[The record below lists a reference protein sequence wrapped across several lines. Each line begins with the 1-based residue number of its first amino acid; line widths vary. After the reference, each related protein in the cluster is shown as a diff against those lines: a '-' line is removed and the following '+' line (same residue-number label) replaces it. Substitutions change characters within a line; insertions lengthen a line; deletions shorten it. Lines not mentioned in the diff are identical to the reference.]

1 MPKLTAIYARYSSH
15 AQDGGTSIDVQIE
28 ACSRG
33 LEHCLE
39 YIDRART
46 GRSMVGREALL
57 RLLADAEAGKIDRV
71 VVYKYDRLGRNLAE
85 TSAIIAQLEDCGV
98 EVGSVTEGK
107 DALARGMHLVISEHY
122 SRALA
127 ERTHAG
133 LVKRFEQKSWTG
145 GPAPY
150 GYMVEKLE
158 SGRHL
163 LKVNPQEA
171 EVVRWLFQ
179 TYTSES
185 VGMKGLA
192 RSLRGKGIPTRKC
205 PIWTFTSVRR
215 ILTNDI
221 SIGKLVYNR
230 RRFKL
235 NKNTGRR
242 VPVWRDPSEHFVQ
255 QDEALRIVTDEMFA
269 EAAQRLAEHARGSS
283 GRLRTP
289 AHRAFTGLIFCE
301 VCGSV
306 CYHRFSKNR
315 KGEYHYYGCGCRQR
329 NGAEACGNYGAV
341 REDVLI
347 QAVTNAYQRLFDNAD
362 TLVEDVLRE
371 ARKVADAN
379 RGEVQRVRG
388 QMAEIDKKIGPM
400 MRLLADPD
408 IDATAKKAIS
418 RQLGELESERERLL
432 ALSVEVAEQASE
444 DTDRLAKSVRRA
456 LDEARETLA
465 TAATPAELRDFI
477 EQFVGPMVLKPDGT
491 VAQKNTPTSVGTE
504 VGVIR
509 PLAGVGFEP
518 TTLYEK
524 RHAVKTE
531 SSQLGSFSS
540 EAAHCASRKLRP
552 R

>member
-1 MPKLTAIYARYSSH
+1 MLKLTAIYARYSSH

-33 LEHCLE
+33 LERCLE

-171 EVVRWLFQ
+171 EVVRWLFE

-185 VGMKGLA
+185 IGMKGLA

-242 VPVWRDPSEHFVQ
+242 VPVWRDP
-255 QDEALRIVTDEMFA
+255 TT
-269 EAAQRLAEHARGSS
+269 S
-283 GRLRTP
+283 GL
-289 AHRAFTGLIFCE
+289 
-301 VCGSV
+301 
-306 CYHRFSKNR
+306 
-315 KGEYHYYGCGCRQR
+315 
-329 NGAEACGNYGAV
+329 
-341 REDVLI
+341 
-347 QAVTNAYQRLFDNAD
+347 
-362 TLVEDVLRE
+362 
-371 ARKVADAN
+371 
-379 RGEVQRVRG
+379 
-388 QMAEIDKKIGPM
+388 
-400 MRLLADPD
+400 
-408 IDATAKKAIS
+408 
-418 RQLGELESERERLL
+418 
-432 ALSVEVAEQASE
+432 
-444 DTDRLAKSVRRA
+444 
-456 LDEARETLA
+456 
-465 TAATPAELRDFI
+465 
-477 EQFVGPMVLKPDGT
+477 
-491 VAQKNTPTSVGTE
+491 
-504 VGVIR
+504 
-509 PLAGVGFEP
+509 
-518 TTLYEK
+518 
-524 RHAVKTE
+524 
-531 SSQLGSFSS
+531 
-540 EAAHCASRKLRP
+540 
-552 R
+552 